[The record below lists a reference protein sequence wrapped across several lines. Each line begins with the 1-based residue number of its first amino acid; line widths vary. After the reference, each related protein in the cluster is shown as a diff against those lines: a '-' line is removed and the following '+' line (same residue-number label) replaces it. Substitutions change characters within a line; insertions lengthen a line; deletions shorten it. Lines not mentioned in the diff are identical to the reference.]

1 LIALSKNTVTPL
13 KKTRRA
19 SRSIFLRVFRGVSGR
34 ARRLRPVALRLSAD
48 SVDSCVYSALLPIS
62 EDSHAVA
69 DLSELL
75 LVSESDSH
83 EWA

>member
-1 LIALSKNTVTPL
+1 M
-13 KKTRRA
+13 
-19 SRSIFLRVFRGVSGR
+19 FSGR
-34 ARRLRPVALRLSAD
+34 APSPAARGVAASAD
-48 SVDSCVYSALLPIS
+48 SVDSCVYSALLHIS

-75 LVSESDSH
+75 LVSEDSH